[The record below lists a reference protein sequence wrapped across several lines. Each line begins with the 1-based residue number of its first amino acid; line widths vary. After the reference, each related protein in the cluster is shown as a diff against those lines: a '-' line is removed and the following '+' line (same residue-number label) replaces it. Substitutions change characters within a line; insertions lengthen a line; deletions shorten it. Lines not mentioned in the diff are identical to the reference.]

1 MDDLIAMTTPK
12 YHWREW
18 EDVSFTLQECYF
30 AKKFFDRGKT
40 EEQSGTMCVWDVQF
54 DYEDNFRP
62 TAAYDADESSRKN
75 TMIQGKMGWA
85 FQKTNYQYDILE
97 DLLNKSDEQIIRWL
111 DVKEHSL
118 DNSFYYGMDKMMF
131 GTGPTS
137 ITQDRPPSASLLWW
151 LPPYNTNTGQA
162 NNPSVL
168 QLGSGVTNDFVGGD
182 PAGFSAIGAG
192 GIVSANYKGWR
203 HRVGS
208 YTVFNE
214 DDAIDTI
221 VECMDKCHF
230 TPAQSYSQ
238 IVSETSPRW
247 DLIAPYS
254 RIKLARKISVSQNDN
269 FRGDVAKWKDT
280 ALIRGVPLQ
289 IAWQWTNQDTGNA
302 RTDGL
307 VMGIHWPSVSM
318 YQNASWN
325 KVKIG
330 PVRDPRTHTVRWR
343 FLDNS
348 MQMVFKNRR
357 TSFCVNSSVPV
368 TESN

>member
-1 MDDLIAMTTPK
+1 M
-12 YHWREW
+12 
-18 EDVSFTLQECYF
+18 
-30 AKKFFDRGKT
+30 
-40 EEQSGTMCVWDVQF
+40 
-54 DYEDNFRP
+54 
-62 TAAYDADESSRKN
+62 
-75 TMIQGKMGWA
+75 
-85 FQKTNYQYDILE
+85 
-97 DLLNKSDEQIIRWL
+97 LNKSDEQIIRWL

-254 RIKLARKISVSQNDN
+254 RIKLARKISVSQVEGHRPDS
-269 FRGDVAKWKDT
+269 RR
-280 ALIRGVPLQ
+280 ALADCLAVDESGHRQRAHGRPRHGHPLAERLHVPELLLEQ
-289 IAWQWTNQDTGNA
+289 GQDRPGTRSAHAHRPLAVPGQLDA
-302 RTDGL
+302 DGL
-307 VMGIHWPSVSM
+307 QKPSHELLRQFLGSGHGIQLVPNQPFSIH
-318 YQNASWN
+318 
-325 KVKIG
+325 
-330 PVRDPRTHTVRWR
+330 
-343 FLDNS
+343 
-348 MQMVFKNRR
+348 
-357 TSFCVNSSVPV
+357 SFRS
-368 TESN
+368 